1 MLSRSTTIGSLFDMK
16 MQLVIWIDS
25 QVRVLN
31 VCGISQM
38 DHCLPLGV
46 SDVTAIISPNHQVE
60 IIENSYKI
68 IKSLVNA

>member
-1 MLSRSTTIGSLFDMK
+1 
-16 MQLVIWIDS
+16 
-25 QVRVLN
+25 
-31 VCGISQM
+31 M